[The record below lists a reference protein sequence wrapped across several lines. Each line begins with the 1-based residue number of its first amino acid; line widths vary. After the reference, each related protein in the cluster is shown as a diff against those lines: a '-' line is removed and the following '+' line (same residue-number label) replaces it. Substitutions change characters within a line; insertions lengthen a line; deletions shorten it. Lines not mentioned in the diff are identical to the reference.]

1 MNSHTMLR
9 RQIVGYNNNVLPVLA
24 TMEANATSDNIVS
37 VAAIIEFVDW
47 SLVLEEQRQADLKLF
62 FISKT
67 FHLNLHKLCHFT
79 QYRANI
85 V

>member
-1 MNSHTMLR
+1 MNSHTLLR

-37 VAAIIEFVDW
+37 VAAIIELVDW

-62 FISKT
+62 FILTT

-79 QYRANI
+79 HC
-85 V
+85 

>member
-37 VAAIIEFVDW
+37 VAAIIELVDW
-47 SLVLEEQRQADLKLF
+47 YLVLEEQRQADLKLF
-62 FISKT
+62 FISTT
-67 FHLNLHKLCHFT
+67 FHLNLHKLCHLT
-79 QYRANI
+79 HC
-85 V
+85 